1 MKCDEHQANG
11 HWRLSQID
19 EVTMKINTRIVFA
32 TAIIASIITPVSAKA
47 ASGNTS
53 TATGSASATIIAPIV
68 LTHTSG
74 ATLNFGKFTTGSGGT
89 VVVTSGGVGSVTG
102 DVGFVPGSTN
112 AADSFALT
120 GDISRNFG
128 ITTTGGS
135 ITNGSSSMTFT
146 TTPSAATGT
155 TSSTGAATF
164 TVGGTLTVGTGLVT
178 GSYSGTYT
186 ATVQY
191 Q

>member
-1 MKCDEHQANG
+1 MIFNKRVLAG
-11 HWRLSQID
+11 
-19 EVTMKINTRIVFA
+19 V
-32 TAIIASIITPVSAKA
+32 AIIATLGNVSIAYA

-53 TATGSASATIIAPIV
+53 TATGSASATVIAPIV

-74 ATLNFGKFTTGSGGT
+74 ASLNFGKFTTGAGGT
-89 VVVTSGGVGSVTG
+89 VVVTSGGTGSVTG
-102 DVGFVPGSTN
+102 DVGLVPGSTN
-112 AADSFALT
+112 SADAFSLT
-120 GDISRNFG
+120 GDNSRNFG

-146 TTPSAATGT
+146 TAPSAASGT

-178 GSYSGTYT
+178 GAYTGTYT

>member
-1 MKCDEHQANG
+1 MTSNK
-11 HWRLSQID
+11 
-19 EVTMKINTRIVFA
+19 RILLTV
-32 TAIIASIITPVSAKA
+32 AIIASSAIPLIANA

-68 LTHTSG
+68 LAHTSG
-74 ATLNFGKFTTGSGGT
+74 ATLNFGKFTTGTGGT

-112 AADSFALT
+112 AADGFALT
-120 GDISRNFG
+120 GDNSRSFG

-135 ITNGSSSMTFT
+135 ITNGSITMTFT
-146 TTPSAATGT
+146 TAPSAATGT
-155 TSSTGAATF
+155 TSSAGAATF
-164 TVGGTLTVGTGLVT
+164 TVGGTLTVGTGLVAGAYT
-178 GSYSGTYT
+178 GNYT